1 MPPRRRE
8 TWGYRGVRARPS
20 GSFSVEIRFRRVCL
34 GLGNFDTA
42 NEAARAY
49 DAVAWC
55 LWWPHRTLNFPN
67 VPMRT
72 TKKDTSWWERAQEL
86 APLPRLITDKD
97 RRDNRRREHRL
108 GIAEMD
114 EEAMALWRQRFLQ
127 DIINEREFYTQRRME
142 RDKRMAERAAYRE
155 DKRRRKADAQFN
167 MRLGA
172 ASPWESDDDRYLHAY
187 SQTSEE
193 DITEEESDDEEDII
207 YLC

>member
-20 GSFSVEIRFRRVCL
+20 GGFSAEIRFRGMRL

-49 DAVAWC
+49 DAAAWR
-55 LWWPHRTLNFPN
+55 LRWPHRTLNFPN
-67 VPMRT
+67 VPTR
-72 TKKDTSWWERAQEL
+72 ERAQEL
-86 APLPRLITDKD
+86 APLPRLITDED

-108 GIAEMD
+108 GITEMD
-114 EEAMALWRQRFLQ
+114 EEAMALWRQHFPQ
-127 DIINEREFYTQRRME
+127 DIINEREFYAQRRAE
-142 RDKRMAERAAYRE
+142 RDKRRAERAAYRE

-193 DITEEESDDEEDII
+193 DITEEESDDEE
-207 YLC
+207 

>member
-20 GSFSVEIRFRRVCL
+20 GGFSAEIRFRGIHL
-34 GLGNFDTA
+34 GLGNFNTA

-49 DAVAWC
+49 DAAVWR
-55 LWWPHRTLNFPN
+55 LWLPHRTLNFPN
-67 VPMRT
+67 VPTR
-72 TKKDTSWWERAQEL
+72 EQAQEL
-86 APLPRLITDKD
+86 APLPRLITDED
-97 RRDNRRREHRL
+97 RRDNRRREHHL

-114 EEAMALWRQRFLQ
+114 EEAMALWCQRFPQ
-127 DIINEREFYTQRRME
+127 DIINEREFYEQRREE
-142 RDKRMAERAAYRE
+142 RDKRRAERASYRE
-155 DKRRRKADAQFN
+155 DNRRRKADAQFN

-193 DITEEESDDEEDII
+193 DITKEESDDEE
-207 YLC
+207 